1 MKNKMF
7 LFLVVSIF
15 AVLAMAVNVIIQ
27 PCFAAFSLSV
37 TPYEGGYDLRFGQLD
52 TQSAKAVKE
61 LTITITT
68 DIGKQYRVYQ
78 RLDKSLAT
86 ADGTEIER
94 NQFKMYTLTGSN
106 SKGTLEWI
114 EEMPVMSS
122 DTVLYT
128 SNTAGEGDS
137 FRVVYTLEPSASQA
151 AGSYFGRFIFV
162 LVPID
167 STQDETYKTINIYAD
182 LTNEGAVEIST
193 KAGMKS
199 IRISSRDIERGATDN
214 STAQIS
220 VKGNIGARYNI
231 YQQLSDSLIKA
242 SSSQLLGLNSIL
254 YKVTDAN
261 SGAVLK
267 EGDLSDLKS
276 KSLVYSSDNLG
287 SAAEIIIEYQPSA
300 DFSRQKADVYSGT
313 INYYMEMDRATA
325 ALESGFV
332 DAVDI
337 ECEVEPVFK
346 ITATSIDDNGA
357 AISQEGVAFLQFGDV
372 GYKDTTKE
380 SRINVKVDSNMA
392 RPYTITQKLSGPLQN
407 EAGDTIPQGF
417 FTFIMEK
424 KDNAG
429 GKLKFEDEAV
439 IEPGSDKTIFVSN
452 ANGDSDEFDVV
463 YKLKVTADTKG
474 GNYNTG
480 ISYSLSEL

>member
-300 DFSRQKADVYSGT
+300 DFSRQKADVYNGT

-346 ITATSIDDNGA
+346 ITATSIGDNGQ
-357 AISQEGVAFLQFGDV
+357 AIHQEGVAFLQFGDV

-407 EAGDTIPQGF
+407 EAGDKIPQGF

>member
-1 MKNKMF
+1 MKKKRF
-7 LFLVVSIF
+7 LFLFISVF
-15 AVLAMAVNVIIQ
+15 AVLSIAVNAIIQ

-37 TPYEGGYDLRFGQLD
+37 NPYEGGYDLRFGQLD
-52 TQSAKAVKE
+52 TKSSKAVKE
-61 LTITITT
+61 LTITVTT

-86 ADGTEIER
+86 ADGTEIAR

-128 SNTAGEGDS
+128 SNTAGEGDT
-137 FRVVYTLEPSASQA
+137 FRVVYTLEPLASQT

-199 IRISSRDIERGATDN
+199 IRISSRDIERGAIDN

-220 VKGNIGARYNI
+220 VKGNLGTRYNI
-231 YQQLSDSLIKA
+231 YQQLSDPLIK
-242 SSSQLLGLNSIL
+242 SSSSELLGLDTIL
-254 YKVTDAN
+254 YKVTDVN

-267 EGDLSDLKS
+267 EGNLSDLKS

-300 DFSRQKADVYSGT
+300 DFSGEKADVYNGT
-313 INYYMEMDRATA
+313 INYYMETDIATA
-325 ALESGFV
+325 ALDSGFV

-346 ITATSIDDNGA
+346 ITATSVDDNGA
-357 AISQEGVAFLQFGDV
+357 AISQEGVAFLQFGDI
-372 GYKDTTKE
+372 GYKEETKE
-380 SRINVKVDSNMA
+380 SRINVKINSNKG
-392 RPYTITQKLSGPLQN
+392 RPYAVTQKLSGPLQN
-407 EAGDTIPQGF
+407 EAGEAIPAGL
-417 FTFIMEK
+417 FTFITEK
-424 KDNAG
+424 KDTVV
-429 GKLKFEDEAV
+429 GKVKFENETAV
-439 IEPGSDKTIFVSN
+439 EPGSDKTIFVSN